1 MIGKGNISLSM
12 EKCVN
17 SQNWNRGNTLLVG
30 AILSSMLV
38 GCGSS
43 GNSTSDALPTGDDN
57 LIVAPYACLDNTEQ
71 AMNDLRIYQVMVE
84 SFVSGDS
91 TIGHGTGYGTSHH
104 NGDIQGIIDS
114 LDYIESLGMNA
125 IWLTP
130 IFNSVAIDGQNHWA
144 DRLDATGYFATDY
157 FAIDPRFGTM
167 EKAKELVE
175 KAHAKGLYVFFD
187 GVFGHHKENV
197 MPSPTG
203 KLPVGKSNPVSY
215 PESLGFYQEV
225 AEYWVTELKI
235 DGWRLDQAYQV
246 PTDAWSQIRKAV
258 DQASANVTYQNK
270 AGDTVNPLGYMV
282 AEIWNNESYIT
293 QTGYG
298 QANAPAL
305 CSAFDFPV
313 RYRVVETFAVNE
325 SGVGGKGGD
334 WLNEG
339 MSLHQTY
346 PEHAKPNLMLGN
358 HDLVRFGDLIQRGKL
373 GEPTDATYW
382 QRYRAALSFQAAY
395 TGPITL
401 YYGDEIGDQL
411 EGYADKVETD
421 CAVQGLCEDHV
432 ARTSGKVAG
441 VNATLDSDQA
451 ALKSYVTSLMALR
464 IAHPALYTGERIN
477 VIASKQV
484 YVDHKQSGDDTVLY
498 VVSTSDQPQTL
509 TITGEQVGSTGKLVD
524 LLNSD
529 EFSLAAGHY
538 QVNLAPFESR
548 FLNIETPSAAGP
560 IASSASSGAIDGDVF
575 MAKCDNPLSADT
587 GPVSDTMY
595 VVGDFADS
603 NWKHVSGR
611 ELTYRGDGVYQA
623 TFTEK
628 AGSYKMQYAT
638 KGWRSQ
644 YTADGTSLKLGK
656 ETALIK
662 GGYGKD
668 TVASLLEGGEY
679 VWSLKFSNSGS
690 PTSVMV
696 AKCQ

>member
-1 MIGKGNISLSM
+1 M
-12 EKCVN
+12 N
-17 SQNWNRGNTLLVG
+17 SRNWSKGNTLLVS

-43 GNSTSDALPTGDDN
+43 GSSTSDVLHSVDDKPV
-57 LIVAPYACLDNTEQ
+57 IAPYACLNGTEQ
-71 AMNDLRIYQVMVE
+71 TVNDLRIYQVMVE
-84 SFVSGDS
+84 SFVSGDD
-91 TIGHGTGYGTSHH
+91 TIGHGTGYGTSQH

-114 LDYIESLGMNA
+114 LDYVESLGMNA

-130 IFNSVAIDGQNHWA
+130 IFNSVPVDGQNHWA

-157 FAIDPRFGTM
+157 FSIDPRFGTM

-187 GVFGHHKENV
+187 GVFGHHKKNV
-197 MPSPTG
+197 VASPTG
-203 KLPVGKSNPVSY
+203 KLPVGKSNPVAY
-215 PESLGFYQEV
+215 PGSLPFYQEV

-246 PTDAWSQIRKAV
+246 PTEAWSQIRQTV
-258 DQASANVTYQNK
+258 DEASASVTYQNK
-270 AGDTVNPLGYMV
+270 AGETVNPLGYMV

-298 QANAPAL
+298 ETHAPAL

-339 MSLHQTY
+339 MNLHQTY
-346 PEHAKPNLMLGN
+346 PDHAKPNLMLGN

-373 GEPTDATYW
+373 AEPTDAMYW

-411 EGYADKVETD
+411 EGYADKVKTD

-432 ARTSGKVAG
+432 ARTDGKVSG
-441 VNATLDSDQA
+441 VNTTLNSEQA
-451 ALKSYVTSLMALR
+451 ALKTYVTSLMALR
-464 IAHPALYTGERIN
+464 AAHPALYSGERVN
-477 VIASKQV
+477 VIASEQA
-484 YVDHKQSGDDTVLY
+484 YVDHKQFGDDTVLY
-498 VVSTSDQPQTL
+498 VVSTTDQIQTL
-509 TITGEQVGSTGKLVD
+509 TMTGEQVGSAGQLID
-524 LLNSD
+524 LQSGD
-529 EFSLAAGHY
+529 EFELASGHY
-538 QVNLAPFESR
+538 QVTLAPFEAR
-548 FLNIETPSAAGP
+548 FLSVATPNSAGP
-560 IASSASSGAIDGDVF
+560 IASSASSAAIDGDAF
-575 MAKCDNPLSADT
+575 MAKCDNPLSDDS
-587 GPVSDTMY
+587 GPVSKSLY

-603 NWKHVSGR
+603 SWKHVAGR
-611 ELTYRGDGVYQA
+611 KLTHRGHGVYQV

-628 AGSYKMQYAT
+628 PGSYKMQYAT
-638 KGWRSQ
+638 KGWSSQ
-644 YTADGTSLKLGK
+644 YTADGMNLKLGK
-656 ETALIK
+656 ETVLIN

-668 TVASLLEGGEY
+668 TVASLMDGGEY
-679 VWSLKFSNSGS
+679 VWSLKFDDSGS

-696 AKCQ
+696 AQCP

>member
-1 MIGKGNISLSM
+1 M
-12 EKCVN
+12 N
-17 SQNWNRGNTLLVG
+17 SRNWNKGNTLIIS
-30 AILSSMLV
+30 AILSGVLV

-43 GNSTSDALPTGDDN
+43 GSSSSELQPVVDDKP
-57 LIVAPYACLDNTEQ
+57 VVTPYACLDSTEQ
-71 AMNDLRIYQVMVE
+71 AVNDLRIYQVMVE
-84 SFVSGDS
+84 SFVSGDD
-91 TIGHGTGYGTSHH
+91 TIGHGTGYGTSQH

-114 LDYIESLGMNA
+114 LDYVESLGMNA

-197 MPSPTG
+197 VASPTG
-203 KLPVGKSNPVSY
+203 KRPVGKSNPVSY
-215 PESLGFYQEV
+215 PESLAFYQEV

-246 PTDAWSQIRKAV
+246 PTDAWSQIRKTV
-258 DQASANVTYQNK
+258 DQASASVTYQNK
-270 AGDTVNPLGYMV
+270 EGKTVNPLGYMV
-282 AEIWNNESYIT
+282 AEIWNNESYIK

-298 QANAPAL
+298 ETNAPAL

-346 PEHAKPNLMLGN
+346 PDHAKPNLMIGN
-358 HDLVRFGDLIQRGKL
+358 HDLVRFGDLIQRGEL
-373 GEPTDATYW
+373 GQPTEAKYW

-395 TGPITL
+395 TGPITM

-411 EGYADKVETD
+411 DGYANKVETD

-432 ARTSGKVAG
+432 ARTDGKVAG
-441 VNATLDSDQA
+441 VNATLNRDQA
-451 ALKSYVTSLMALR
+451 ALKNYVTSLMKLR
-464 IAHPALYTGERIN
+464 AEHPALYSGKRVN
-477 VIASKQV
+477 VIASKQA
-484 YVDHKQSGDDTVLY
+484 YVDHKQFGTDTVLY
-498 VVSTSDQPQTL
+498 VVSTSDQAQTL
-509 TITGEQVGSTGKLVD
+509 TITGEQIGSAGKLVD
-524 LLNSD
+524 LQSRD
-529 EFSLAAGHY
+529 ELALASGHY
-538 QVNLAPFESR
+538 TITLAPFEAR
-548 FLNIETPSAAGP
+548 FLKVDTPNSVGP
-560 IASSASSGAIDGDVF
+560 IASSTSNGAIDGDAF
-575 MAKCDNPLSADT
+575 MAKCDNPLSDEA
-587 GPVSDTMY
+587 GPVSNALY
-595 VVGDFADS
+595 VVGDFSDS
-603 NWKHVSGR
+603 NWKHVEGR
-611 ELTYRGDGVYQA
+611 KLTHRGNGVYQM

-628 AGSYKMQYAT
+628 PGSYKMQYAT

-644 YTADGTSLKLGK
+644 YTAEGMGLKLGK
-656 ETALIK
+656 ETALMN

-668 TVASLLEGGEY
+668 TVASLIDGGEY
-679 VWSLKFSNSGS
+679 VWSLKFDDSGN

-696 AKCQ
+696 AQCQ